1 MQRIR
6 RKSNG
11 REKGERRG
19 QLHGVGSAYINV

>member
-19 QLHGVGSAYINV
+19 QLQGVGSAYIKF

>member
-19 QLHGVGSAYINV
+19 HLQGVGSAYIKV